1 VRERRKV
8 GIHREGCQII
18 CVFRPQDPVLKRPQ
32 RLHQKK
38 LSNWMKIEATGFKI
52 NKQKLVAFLNIH
64 KLSEKEN
71 KGETP

>member
-1 VRERRKV
+1 
-8 GIHREGCQII
+8 
-18 CVFRPQDPVLKRPQ
+18 
-32 RLHQKK
+32 
-38 LSNWMKIEATGFKI
+38 MKIEATGFKI